1 VAGTGGMSATGGAS
15 GTGGSAGSAGSSGI
29 GGGRGSGG
37 GSGTG
42 GAAGA
47 GGAGGNAGAGG
58 AGGNAGAGGAGG
70 NAGAG
75 GTSCLQFLTTSAEIT
90 TATQGLTMTQAD
102 LAHDANGN
110 AFTGGEQLV
119 SGDNFATHASVTF
132 VSVDTSNQAPVGQ
145 TINVVAETPGS
156 PAVIASDSPATSTDD
171 AGFDGIESIFA
182 AAQTAAIVSGAIG
195 SGVPQDSFTLVVHRS
210 DTSGTTMFTV
220 PTTGSFTAGV
230 NSICGSI
237 VTELDVLPGALSGT
251 GNHMSTYWS
260 MTGLSF
266 GH

>member
-1 VAGTGGMSATGGAS
+1 
-15 GTGGSAGSAGSSGI
+15 
-29 GGGRGSGG
+29 
-37 GSGTG
+37 
-42 GAAGA
+42 
-47 GGAGGNAGAGG
+47 
-58 AGGNAGAGGAGG
+58 
-70 NAGAG
+70 
-75 GTSCLQFLTTSAEIT
+75 L
-90 TATQGLTMTQAD
+90 TQAD
-102 LAHDANGN
+102 FAHDANGN
-110 AFTGGEQLV
+110 AFTGSQQLV
-119 SGDNFATHASVTF
+119 YGDNFATHASVTF

-156 PAVIASDSPATSTDD
+156 PAVIASDSPATSNNYV
-171 AGFDGIESIFA
+171 GFDGIESIFA
-182 AAQTAAIVSGAIG
+182 ATQTAVVVSGAIG

-230 NSICGSI
+230 NSTCGSI
-237 VTELDVLPGALSGT
+237 ITQLDVLPAVISET